1 MSTTASQRLKIATAR
16 VKIETRQLT
25 IMSTNI
31 KLNTETSEEIS
42 NEVLRV
48 VCEVFGV
55 DPKDARSRCRYRAI
69 TIARHA
75 YCLLCSSLDS
85 MTTLAGIGKTINRD
99 HSTVIHSIKKCND
112 LRETDIT
119 FAAMFQE
126 CIYKLSESSENK
138 KLNSFYR
145 YNKKQLELQQ
155 SLDAVGIVREFMSIW
170 DIQVLRDG
178 FPKNN
183 KGVVAA
189 FNDLRVE
196 ATKKGF

>member
-1 MSTTASQRLKIATAR
+1 MKASQRFKIASDR

-31 KLNTETSEEIS
+31 RLKSESSEEIAA
-42 NEVLRV
+42 EVIRV

-55 DPKDARSRCRYRAI
+55 DAEDVRSRSRYRSI

-75 YCLLCSSLDS
+75 YCQLCSSLDS
-85 MTTLAGIGKTINRD
+85 MTTLQRIGDSIGRD
-99 HSTVIHSIKKCND
+99 HSTVIASLKKCND

-126 CIYKLSESSENK
+126 CIYKLSESSESK
-138 KLNSFYR
+138 KMTSFYR

-155 SLDAVGIVREFMSIW
+155 AIDAVEIVREFMKVW
-170 DIQVLRDG
+170 DVQVLGNG
-178 FPKNN
+178 FPENN
-183 KGVVAA
+183 KDVVSA

-196 ATKKGF
+196 ATQKGF

>member
-1 MSTTASQRLKIATAR
+1 MSTTASQRFKIASER

-31 KLNTETSEEIS
+31 KLNSETSEEIS

-55 DPKDARSRCRYRAI
+55 NAEDARSRARYRAV

-155 SLDAVGIVREFMSIW
+155 SLDAVGIVREFMNIW
-170 DIQVLRDG
+170 DVQVLRDG
-178 FPKNN
+178 FPKSN

>member
-25 IMSTNI
+25 ILSTNI
-31 KLNTETSEEIS
+31 KLNSETSEEIS

-55 DPKDARSRCRYRAI
+55 NAEDARSRARYRAV

-85 MTTLAGIGKTINRD
+85 MTTLAGIGKTIGRD

>member
-31 KLNTETSEEIS
+31 KLNSETSEEIS

-55 DPKDARSRCRYRAI
+55 DPEDARSRARYRAI

>member
-1 MSTTASQRLKIATAR
+1 MKLTATQRFKIASDR

-31 KLNTETSEEIS
+31 KLNSESSEEIS

-55 DPKDARSRCRYRAI
+55 NPEDARSRSRYRPV

-85 MTTLAGIGKTINRD
+85 LTTLVGIGKTINRD

-155 SLDAVGIVREFMSIW
+155 SIDAVVIVREFMKIW
-170 DIQVLRDG
+170 DIQVLGNG
-178 FPKNN
+178 FPENN
-183 KGVVAA
+183 KDVVAA
-189 FNDLRVE
+189 FNNLRVE
-196 ATKKGF
+196 ATQKGF